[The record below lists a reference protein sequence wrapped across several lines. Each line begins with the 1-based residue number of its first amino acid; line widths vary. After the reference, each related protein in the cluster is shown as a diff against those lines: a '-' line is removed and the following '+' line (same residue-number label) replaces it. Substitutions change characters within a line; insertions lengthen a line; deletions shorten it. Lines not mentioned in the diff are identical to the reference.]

1 MPPTSLSVRH
11 GLLNLAAAAFCALS
25 CFAASAAA
33 APFQEA
39 QQLLKQGQYPQAL
52 EQVEKHLSD
61 KPKDPQGRFLRGVIL
76 TEMGKTNEAIS
87 VFTKLTEEFPEL
99 PEPYNNL
106 AVIYAQ
112 QKQFDKAKQAL
123 EKAIRTHPSYAT
135 AHENLGDIYARLAS
149 QAYDKAL
156 QLDSS
161 NATAQTKLAVI
172 RDLISVSPR
181 TGKPGQSGN
190 VVVAA
195 APAPTVA
202 PAPAP
207 AVPVAPPAPVK
218 VTEAPKPAPTPAA
231 PPKAEPAATK
241 PVEKPAAPA
250 TPATPAK
257 AAESPNADINRTVE
271 AWAADWS
278 RKDVKAYLA
287 HYAKDFKVPG
297 GQSRNAWETER
308 NQRIKKPGNIR
319 VSVEGL
325 KVVADGSDKAEVH
338 FRQQYVSAS
347 LKSGSNKTLVM
358 VKQGG
363 KWFIQQERIGN

>member
-1 MPPTSLSVRH
+1 MPPISLSVRT
-11 GLLNLAAAAFCALS
+11 GLLTLAVAAVTGFS
-25 CFAASAAA
+25 CLAIG
-33 APFQEA
+33 APYQDA

-61 KPKDPQGRFLRGVIL
+61 KPKDPQGRFLKGVIL
-76 TEMGKTNEAIS
+76 TEMGKTSEAVS

-112 QKQFDKAKQAL
+112 QKQFDKAKLAL

-161 NATAQTKLAVI
+161 NAAAQTKLAVI
-172 RDLISVSPR
+172 RDLISVSSRSGAPA
-181 TGKPGQSGN
+181 KPALASGPT
-190 VVVAA
+190 VAA
-195 APAPTVA
+195 APSA
-202 PAPAP
+202 
-207 AVPVAPPAPVK
+207 APPAPVK
-218 VTEAPKPAPTPAA
+218 VAEAPKPAPAPAPVAAAPAKVEPTPA
-231 PPKAEPAATK
+231 K
-241 PVEKPAAPA
+241 VEKPAAA
-250 TPATPAK
+250 PAK
-257 AAESPNADINRTVE
+257 PVADSGAGEIGKTVE

-287 HYAKDFKVPG
+287 RYAKDFKVPG
-297 GQSRNAWETER
+297 NQSRSAWETER
-308 NQRIKKPGNIR
+308 TQRIKKPGNIQ
-319 VSVEGL
+319 VSVEAL
-325 KVVADGSDKAEVH
+325 KVVSQDGDKAEVR
-338 FRQQYVSAS
+338 FRQQYASAN
-347 LKSGSNKTLVM
+347 LKSGSTKTLVM

-363 KWFIQQERIGN
+363 KWLIQQERIGN